1 MKIRAAVVSQG
12 LLAVAKI
19 ENRPEA
25 IVNVTLVSEIPLVSM
40 KK

>member
-1 MKIRAAVVSQG
+1 L
-12 LLAVAKI
+12 LLARRSAERRAVEA
-19 ENRPEA
+19 PGA